1 MQKEVLILD
10 NTYNQFNLYWN
21 IIAENMRKY
30 IRILESPIYLLII
43 AMACFELGANGI
55 AIFLVIVSAVRF
67 YTNVITDNS
76 VYKK

>member
-43 AMACFELGANGI
+43 AMACFEMEAVEI
-55 AIFLVIVSAVRF
+55 SIFLIIVSAVRF
-67 YTNVITDNS
+67 YINVITDSS
-76 VYKK
+76 VYK